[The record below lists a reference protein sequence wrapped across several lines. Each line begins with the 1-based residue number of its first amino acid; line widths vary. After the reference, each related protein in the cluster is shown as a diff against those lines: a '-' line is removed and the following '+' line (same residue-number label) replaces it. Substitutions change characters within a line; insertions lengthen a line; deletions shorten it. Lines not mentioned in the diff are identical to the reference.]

1 MFGNSSLLQVS
12 TAVRRMGNDATSM
25 EEVATELVTYL
36 RDYFVDKELGT
47 SALPLVRCYVTQR
60 RSQLEPALQDY
71 ALAAGVDAFAD
82 RDVVCLTLLATAG
95 EKASWNDRRAS
106 VGHRAIPLPS
116 VATLSRLPMVA
127 QLVKQ
132 LGVDPQHLVEP
143 DPALFRNLEERQYNV
158 FFVQEAHD
166 SPFIPDQD
174 NFVIPYGIRS
184 VLGFGGALP
193 HGELFAVILFSS
205 VSMPPT
211 AVDTFAPVA
220 LSAKLSFLSLVGHRV
235 FSDAPVL
242 GNPSPEPGQDLT
254 LLESRVGVLSQLLDV
269 RANVVESE
277 ARRIEEELVEARRLH
292 AEAAETSAALALSEA
307 RKTAILEG
315 SLDCI
320 IGMDAKGHI
329 TEFNRAAESTF
340 GCSRT
345 EVIGSALADLFIPAE
360 MRERHRLGLRRLVTT
375 GEGPILNRRI
385 ELSALRHDGTEFPV
399 ELTVTQ
405 VEGADPPL
413 FSGYLRDI
421 TTSRQATAELAA
433 GQERLAHIARTLQ
446 TSLLP
451 PSLPTIDGFDL
462 AAAYRAHGDGY
473 EVGGDFYDVFELG
486 DGKWG
491 IALGDV
497 CGKGSEAAAITALA
511 RYTLRA
517 AAMRSG
523 DPAEV
528 LEILNEA
535 LYRQGSGRFCTVAYA
550 VLDSTLGELLL
561 SLGGHPPPLLSL
573 PGGHVISL
581 GTPGL
586 LLGVF
591 HDWHG
596 TTDAIALNAG
606 SSVLFYSDGVTEAR
620 SVSKFFGDERLKM
633 ALREGSGTIAS
644 EIVKKIETDVLT
656 FADGLSDDFALLA
669 IERR

>member
-25 EEVATELVTYL
+25 EQVATELVAYL

-95 EKASWNDRRAS
+95 EKPSWNDRRAS

-116 VATLSRLPMVA
+116 VETLARLPMVA
-127 QLVKQ
+127 QLVEQ

-143 DPALFRNLEERQYNV
+143 DPALLRDLEERQYNV
-158 FFVQEAHD
+158 FFVQEARD

-184 VLGFGGALP
+184 VLGFGGVLP
-193 HGELFAVILFSS
+193 QGELFAVILFSS
-205 VSMPPT
+205 VSMPQT

-220 LSAKLSFLSLVGHRV
+220 LSAKLSFLSLGGHRV
-235 FSDAPVL
+235 FADAPVL
-242 GNPSPEPGQDLT
+242 GNPSPDPGPDLT

-277 ARRIEEELVEARRLH
+277 AKRLEDELVEARRLH
-292 AEAAETSAALALSEA
+292 AEAAEASAALAMSEA

-320 IGMDAKGHI
+320 IGMDAGGHI

-345 EVIGSALADLFIPAE
+345 EVIGSALADLFIPAD
-360 MRERHRLGLRRLVTT
+360 MRERHRLGVHRLVTT

-421 TTSRQATAELAA
+421 TASRQAISELAA
-433 GQERLAHIARTLQ
+433 GRERLAHIARTLQ

-451 PSLPTIDGFDL
+451 PSLPPITGFDL

-486 DGKWG
+486 GGIWG

-517 AAMRSG
+517 AAMRST
-523 DPAEV
+523 DPSEV
-528 LEILNEA
+528 LEILNQA
-535 LYRQGSGRFCTVAYA
+535 LYRQSTGRFCTVAYA
-550 VLDSTLGELLL
+550 VLDSSSGELSL
-561 SLGGHPPPLLSL
+561 SLGGHPHPLLSA
-573 PGGHVISL
+573 PGVPATPL
-581 GTPGL
+581 GTPGP

-591 HDWHG
+591 PEWEG
-596 TTDAIALNAG
+596 TTDAVEFDVGTA
-606 SSVLFYSDGVTEAR
+606 VLFYSDGVTEAR
-620 SVSKFFGDERLKM
+620 GPTEFFGDARLKS
-633 ALREGSGTIAS
+633 ALSESAEATAS
-644 EIVKKIETDVLT
+644 EIVSKIETDVLA